1 MSDFLPGLHC
11 LRHQAS
17 IHFPCMARSY
27 DEWPWFQGDCSACP
41 HHFGQMCN
49 GSPWVVKCSKCN
61 LNFCEE
67 WSVDGCANC
76 GFPFCSYCYRDHLCV
91 NGALLV
97 KFPEFQC
104 RFCELPQD
112 RGNGLNR
119 CSRCHGCE
127 CVAPNGTC
135 DSLLNTTHCCHIDM
149 CGACAAW
156 QQTITSRTVNTG
168 RRWTTRTVG
177 IPLPRLSRQWICE
190 QCLPKYRVQASDSSR
205 PISYPHRNLE
215 LNA

>member
-1 MSDFLPGLHC
+1 LSDFLPGLHC

-41 HHFGQMCN
+41 HHSVQMCN

-76 GFPFCSYCYRDHLCV
+76 GFPFCSYCYRDHPCV

-119 CSRCHGCE
+119 CNRCHGCE
-127 CVAPNGTC
+127 CVAPNGACT
-135 DSLLNTTHCCHIDM
+135 SLLNTTHCCHIDM
-149 CGACAAW
+149 CGACASW
-156 QQTITSRTVNTG
+156 QQVITSRTVNTLP
-168 RRWTTRTVG
+168 RDLPC
-177 IPLPRLSRQWICE
+177 IPLPRLSRRWICE
-190 QCLPKYRVQASDSSR
+190 QCLPRYRVHAFDSSR
-205 PISYPHRNLE
+205 PLTYPRWGPGI
-215 LNA
+215 AP